1 MRQLGQYGPPSHTIA
16 HLSDPHLLAGGRR
29 LHGTIDVLAGLRQA
43 LDQIERCGR
52 RIDALVFTGDLAD
65 LGEDAAYV
73 QLRDMVLPVADRL
86 SAEVVWTMGNHD
98 ERAPYAK
105 WLFGEEPQTGDAVRP
120 QDRVYDLRGLR
131 VVALDSTVP
140 GYHHGELEPAQLD
153 WLAGILTE
161 PAPHGTLLAL
171 HHPPIPSPVEL
182 MAILELRD
190 QAAFAD
196 VIRDT
201 DVRGILAGHLHY
213 STHSMYAGVPVSV
226 AAASCYS
233 LDAGAPGGLIVGVD
247 GGQSFDLVDVYDDRI
262 VHIRVPL
269 GWPPVVNE
277 FTERVGEALAALPP
291 QERLEAFSNKQST
304 WRPPQ

>member
-1 MRQLGQYGPPSHTIA
+1 
-16 HLSDPHLLAGGRR
+16 
-29 LHGTIDVLAGLRQA
+29 
-43 LDQIERCGR
+43 
-52 RIDALVFTGDLAD
+52 
-65 LGEDAAYV
+65 
-73 QLRDMVLPVADRL
+73 
-86 SAEVVWTMGNHD
+86 
-98 ERAPYAK
+98 
-105 WLFGEEPQTGDAVRP
+105 
-120 QDRVYDLRGLR
+120 
-131 VVALDSTVP
+131 
-140 GYHHGELEPAQLD
+140 
-153 WLAGILTE
+153 
-161 PAPHGTLLAL
+161 
-171 HHPPIPSPVEL
+171 

-233 LDAGAPGGLIVGVD
+233 LDAGAPGGAHRGVD

-262 VHIRVPL
+262 VHTRVPL